1 MTIPPS
7 LPVSSKIII
16 RFRRRASI
24 NDARRINCA
33 AARTFCVDLD
43 SSAQI
48 IVKPRELN
56 VVYYDSDRSPC
67 ACFADGVA
75 TATQASVGQRTL
87 TIAPEKAPIDDAA
100 VSLDLRGKTDIAHT
114 ATEFQCPLLAQSGHP
129 DPLTQCPLLGV
140 KRASAR
146 HRAMSAFDL
155 KRTSALYDCC
165 CATNSPNLIF
175 ASRKSANCVVEITPT
190 FMGRKRISPRFQG
203 ISYTVVSSAMPRR
216 AACRIDGRKLWF

>member
-56 VVYYDSDRSPC
+56 VVYYGSDRSPC

-100 VSLDLRGKTDIAHT
+100 VIVIRPRQGGVGFKYTIPVAALAKLSQMNKEFDPRGRYDAVMSSVGL
-114 ATEFQCPLLAQSGHP
+114 FQVELAP
-129 DPLTQCPLLGV
+129 
-140 KRASAR
+140 
-146 HRAMSAFDL
+146 
-155 KRTSALYDCC
+155 
-165 CATNSPNLIF
+165 
-175 ASRKSANCVVEITPT
+175 
-190 FMGRKRISPRFQG
+190 
-203 ISYTVVSSAMPRR
+203 
-216 AACRIDGRKLWF
+216 